1 MSDGLTYRGAG
12 VDVGAADR
20 LVARIAGIA
29 AATHGPEV
37 EPGPAAFAGLYRL
50 PGGSLLAATCDGVG
64 TKLLIARHA
73 GDFEGIGRDLVA
85 MNVND
90 LLPVGARPLFFLDY
104 VAAGSLDP
112 GPIAAVVAGAAAA
125 CGESGCALLGG
136 ETAEMPGLYRP
147 GDLDVAGF
155 AVGLVDPHRR
165 PDPDG
170 PRAGDRVMALPSSG
184 IHANGLS
191 LARTALLDRAGLQL
205 DEHVPELGRTLAEE
219 LLEPTAL
226 YVEPVLAAPP
236 GRVGALAH
244 VTGGGLAGR
253 GRAMLP
259 EGLRMRLDPQRWRR
273 PPVFDLI
280 ERAGPVTATEMAATF
295 NLGLGF
301 LAVVEPDAAAAWE
314 QDGWLPVGEIRPGER
329 GVSFDG

>member
-1 MSDGLTYRGAG
+1 VSGDLTYRRAG
-12 VDVGAADR
+12 VDVEAADR
-20 LVARIAGIA
+20 LVARIAGLA

-50 PGGSLLAATCDGVG
+50 PGGDLLAATCDGVG
-64 TKLLIARHA
+64 TKVLIAREA
-73 GDFEGIGRDLVA
+73 GRFEGIGQDLVA

-104 VAAGSLDP
+104 LAAGALDP
-112 GPIAAVVAGAAAA
+112 GPVAAVVAGAAAA
-125 CGESGCALLGG
+125 CREVGCALLGG

-155 AVGLVDPHRR
+155 AVGLVDPRRR
-165 PDPDG
+165 PDPAG
-170 PRAGDRVMALPSSG
+170 PRPGDRVLALPSSG

-191 LARTALLDRAGLQL
+191 LARAALLDRGGLRL
-205 DEHVPELGRTLAEE
+205 DGHVPELGRTLAEE

-226 YVEPVLAAPP
+226 YAGPVLGAPP

-244 VTGGGLAGR
+244 VTGGGLARR

-259 EGLRMRLDPQRWRR
+259 EGLHMHLDPARWRR

-280 ERAGPVTATEMAATF
+280 ERAGPVSGTEMAATF

-301 LAVVEPDAAAAWE
+301 LAIVDPEAAPAWE
-314 QDGWLPVGEIRPGER
+314 EDGWLPVGDVRPGER
-329 GVSFDG
+329 GVSLDG

>member
-1 MSDGLTYRGAG
+1 MSEDLTYRRSG
-12 VDVGAADR
+12 VDVEAADR
-20 LVARIAGIA
+20 LVARIAGLA

-50 PGGSLLAATCDGVG
+50 PGGDLLAATCDGVG
-64 TKLLIARHA
+64 TKLLIAREA
-73 GDFEGIGRDLVA
+73 GRFEGIGRDLVA

-104 VAAGSLDP
+104 VAAGALEAEP
-112 GPIAAVVAGAAAA
+112 VAAVVAGAAAA
-125 CGESGCALLGG
+125 CREVGCALLGG
-136 ETAEMPGLYRP
+136 ETAEMPGLYGP

-155 AVGLVDPHRR
+155 AVGLVDQQRR
-165 PDPDG
+165 PDPAG
-170 PRAGDRVMALPSSG
+170 PRPGDRVMALPSSG

-191 LARTALLDRAGLQL
+191 LARAALLDRAGLRL
-205 DEHVPELGRTLAEE
+205 DEHVPELGRALADE

-226 YVEPVLAAPP
+226 YPGPVLEAPP
-236 GRVGALAH
+236 GRIGALAH

-259 EGLRMRLDPQRWRR
+259 EGLRMHLDPGRWTR
-273 PPVFDLI
+273 PPIFGLI
-280 ERAGPVTATEMAATF
+280 EGAGPVSGAEMAATF

-301 LAVVEPDAAAAWE
+301 LAVVDPAAAPTWE
-314 QDGWLPVGEIRPGER
+314 GSGWLPVGEVRAGER
-329 GVSFDG
+329 GVSLDG

>member
-1 MSDGLTYRGAG
+1 MSGDLTYRGAG

-20 LVARIAGIA
+20 LVARIAGLA

-50 PGGSLLAATCDGVG
+50 PDGGLLAATCDGVG
-64 TKLLIARHA
+64 TKVLIAREA
-73 GDFEGIGRDLVA
+73 GRFEGIGRDLVA

-104 VAAGSLDP
+104 VAAGSLEP
-112 GPIAAVVAGAAAA
+112 EPVAAVVAGAAAA
-125 CGESGCALLGG
+125 CREAGCALLGG

-155 AVGLVDPHRR
+155 AVGLVDPERR
-165 PDPDG
+165 PDPAG

-191 LARTALLDRAGLQL
+191 LARAALLERAGLRL
-205 DEHVPELGRTLAEE
+205 DEQVPELGRTLAEE

-226 YVEPVLAAPP
+226 YPEAVLGAPA

-259 EGLRMRLDPQRWRR
+259 EGLRMHLDPARWRR
-273 PPVFDLI
+273 QPIFDLI
-280 ERAGPVTATEMAATF
+280 AQAGPVSGAEMAGTF

-301 LAVVEPDAAAAWE
+301 LAIVAPEAAPAWE
-314 QDGWLPVGEIRPGER
+314 EAGWLAVGDLRTGER
-329 GVSFDG
+329 GVSIDG